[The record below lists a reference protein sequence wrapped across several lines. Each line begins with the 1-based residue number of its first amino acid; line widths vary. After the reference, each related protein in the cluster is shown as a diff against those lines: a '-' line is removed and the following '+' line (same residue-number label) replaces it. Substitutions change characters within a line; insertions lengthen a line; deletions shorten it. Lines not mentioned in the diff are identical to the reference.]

1 MQNDSFSHKKHCNEN
16 IFQHLWKKLK
26 LMSWIYET
34 LNHNIIIRNC
44 QILFYNLLVHKPYFS
59 PLPLPT
65 AISRWIYQFSSDHWS
80 QAASSPVSTW
90 MGDRLGTRGA
100 VGILFSI
107 FFKNFAF
114 SGCKIRGPIVL
125 ALRRLFRFR
134 ALYINEWNFA
144 SELQLSSLSAS
155 LKPPCQ

>member
-1 MQNDSFSHKKHCNEN
+1 
-16 IFQHLWKKLK
+16 
-26 LMSWIYET
+26 
-34 LNHNIIIRNC
+34 
-44 QILFYNLLVHKPYFS
+44 
-59 PLPLPT
+59 
-65 AISRWIYQFSSDHWS
+65 
-80 QAASSPVSTW
+80 

-155 LKPPCQ
+155 LKPPCQYSSSFTKWQYHKLASLHSHTQQLLLLLLLKFNIHSFKYYSRMPNTIIIWSSWVYRMYTSTNIFWKDQFLKG